1 MRLFIG
7 VIIIG
12 FFLSGSMISGFL
24 HLDPISTNLD
34 TRFLGPS
41 SIHIFGT
48 DDLGRDVFARVFA
61 SASNTLIFS
70 IAIFI
75 VPLGLGISLGLFSL
89 WSKYASIGVNFLSE
103 TLILI
108 PDILLIFLLA
118 SFSGGGFITLFL
130 IISIAY
136 LPYYIK
142 IVRSSGIRV
151 GSDNHLL
158 ALRALGI
165 SDSIILTRH
174 ILPLIWPSLIVQTFY
189 NIGNAILILATLGFL
204 GIGLDS
210 SKLECG
216 NMINSSL
223 SYFFTHPLP
232 TTLYLLFAI
241 SASYS
246 FNLIGEAVKGK
257 FNQYGKFA

>member
-1 MRLFIG
+1 MKLLIG
-7 VIIIG
+7 ITIIVI
-12 FFLSGSMISGFL
+12 FLAGSMIVGFF
-24 HLDPISTNLD
+24 HLDPVSTNLD
-34 TRFLGPS
+34 VRFSGPS
-41 SIHIFGT
+41 SIHVFGT
-48 DDLGRDVFARVFA
+48 DDLGRDLFARVFT

-70 IAIFI
+70 VAIFI
-75 VPLGLGISLGLFSL
+75 VPLVLGISLGLFSL
-89 WSKYASIGVNFLSE
+89 WSKYAGISVNFLSE
-103 TLILI
+103 ALMLI

-130 IISIAY
+130 IISITY

-151 GSDNHLL
+151 SSDNHLL

-165 SDSIILTRH
+165 SDSLILTKH

-189 NIGNAILILATLGFL
+189 NIGNAVLILATLGFL

-210 SKLECG
+210 SKLEWG
-216 NMINSSL
+216 SMINASL

-232 TTLYLLFAI
+232 TTLYLMFAI
-241 SASYS
+241 GASYS
-246 FNLIGEAVKGK
+246 FNLIGEAIKRRS
-257 FNQYGKFA
+257 NQYGKFA

>member
-1 MRLFIG
+1 MKLFVGI
-7 VIIIG
+7 IIIG
-12 FFLSGSMISGFL
+12 VFLAGSMVVSFL
-24 HLDPISTNLD
+24 HLDPISTD
-34 TRFLGPS
+34 FDARFSGPS
-41 SIHIFGT
+41 SVHILGT
-48 DDLGRDVFARVFA
+48 DDLGRDLFARVFA

-70 IAIFI
+70 IATFI

-103 TLILI
+103 TLMLI

-118 SFSGGGFITLFL
+118 SLSGGGFITLFL

-142 IVRSSGIRV
+142 IVRSGGIRV
-151 GSDNHLL
+151 DSDNHLL

-165 SDSIILTRH
+165 SDSIILTKH
-174 ILPLIWPSLIVQTFY
+174 VLPLIWPSLVVQTFY
-189 NIGNAILILATLGFL
+189 NMGNAILILATLGFL

-210 SKLECG
+210 SKLEWG
-216 NMINSSL
+216 NMINASL

-241 SASYS
+241 GASYS
-246 FNLIGEAVKGK
+246 FNLIGEAIKK
-257 FNQYGKFA
+257 RFNQYGKFA